1 MLLQLKLNNFKRH
14 ENLVVDFTQGLNV
27 IMGPNYRGKSSILHG
42 ILYAFFGAS
51 AVPCNADKIPRTG
64 STTFSVALTFRLG
77 DDLWEIVRTKST
89 DNILKNGE
97 KQATGKSAVAAQVQK
112 LLNMSQSQFTR
123 LLYAEQKRAENLVSL
138 GSADLNRTIEEVAGT
153 SVVKEAITK
162 LSQLLSTSNAAADAV
177 RSVMGEAP
185 DAGAAEELAEAVR
198 LAKATAAVEARGLE
212 DAQRTTS
219 DQRALLNDLRLRK
232 NSYDQ
237 ALQAVQRAKSALAQA
252 EAAAGSLTR
261 ADDAQVASARA
272 EVDRLTSELAG
283 VRAAYTEAKKAVEQW
298 DAHQREL
305 AALTAAEAKL
315 LALVPVPP
323 RPEAADL
330 ANATA
335 SVERSAT
342 AVAVAKQAFTQLSEA
357 ARNGTCSACK
367 RPFEDHDPVKLAD
380 ELGAASSELKE
391 CEEDLENSRVN
402 LRMLQAAVTAHDEA
416 VAVNTHRESA
426 KAQWAARKAAF
437 AAIQVPQG
445 SPEKLHELDTQ
456 GRALAA
462 SLQQAKDRLLVLENG
477 VQQYTRAIANVS
489 AAKDALASA
498 EAHVPAAVD
507 EGQVQSADAQVRQA
521 EIMQSECQARLNQAR
536 LAQQSAEQSLTA
548 LQAAVERYRAN
559 EGKLR
564 QHEKKA
570 DQSKRLRAFL
580 QTNFDTFMSETWDG
594 LLAMASHFTRQ
605 GTEGFIS
612 EILRSED
619 GKFEYIEEGEKF
631 SVMGS
636 ASGAQRSLM
645 GLSMQIAMS
654 EMLPCP
660 LPVLMLDEASADM
673 DPDVSAALVTVL
685 RNLNKQ
691 VIIVSHREMD
701 AAVADNV
708 IAVE

>member
-77 DDLWEIVRTKST
+77 ADLWEIVRTKST

-153 SVVKEAITK
+153 SVVKDAIVK
-162 LSQLLSTSNAAADAV
+162 LSQLLSASNAAAEAV
-177 RSVMGEAP
+177 RSVMGAAP
-185 DAGAAEELAEAVR
+185 DAGAVEELEQAARQAKDAV
-198 LAKATAAVEARGLE
+198 TAGVTAVE
-212 DAQRTTS
+212 DSQRVTS
-219 DQRALLNDLRLRK
+219 NLRATLNDLRQRK
-232 NSYDQ
+232 SAYDH
-237 ALQAVQRAKSALAQA
+237 ALLTVQRAKNELEQA
-252 EAAAGSLTR
+252 KARLGAMAHV
-261 ADDAQVASARA
+261 DDAQVASARA
-272 EVDRLTSELAG
+272 EVDRLTSELADA
-283 VRAAYTEAKKAVEQW
+283 RAAYTEAKKAVEQW

-305 AALTAAEAKL
+305 AAINDAELKL
-315 LALVPVPP
+315 LALVPVPA
-323 RPEAADL
+323 RPDSTEL
-330 ANATA
+330 ARVSAM
-335 SVERSAT
+335 VEREAS
-342 AVAVAKQAFTQLSEA
+342 AVAVARQTVQQLAEA

-367 RPFEDHDPVKLAD
+367 RPFEDHDPAKLAD
-380 ELGAASSELKE
+380 ELAVATGELQE
-391 CEEDLENSRVN
+391 REEELANSRTN
-402 LRMLQAAVTAHDEA
+402 LRLLQEA
-416 VAVNTHRESA
+416 VAAHDAAVNTNQHRESA
-426 KAQWAARKAAF
+426 KAQWMARKAAF
-437 AAIQVPQG
+437 EAVQVPQG
-445 SPEKLHELDTQ
+445 SPEKLHELNTKGSTISADLQNAKAQLATLETAAAQ
-456 GRALAA
+456 HAKAAAAVEAARAALTAA
-462 SLQQAKDRLLVLENG
+462 QE
-477 VQQYTRAIANVS
+477 
-489 AAKDALASA
+489 
-498 EAHVPAAVD
+498 HVPAAVD
-507 EGQVQSADAQVRQA
+507 EGQVRSAEVQVRQA
-521 EIMQSECQARLNQAR
+521 ESDQADRQARLTQSR
-536 LAQQSAEQSLTA
+536 LALQSAEQSLTT
-548 LQAAVERYRAN
+548 LRDAVERYKAN
-559 EGKLR
+559 EAKLR

-594 LLAMASHFTRQ
+594 LLAMASHFARQ

-612 EILRSED
+612 EILRSDD
-619 GKFEYIEEGEKF
+619 GKFEYVEEGAQF